1 MDSRSPHAEFA
12 RRGLGSRRVLRR
24 IAVVA
29 WTGFLGGALTLLA
42 AIALLPDV
50 AGLGWAGL
58 SAGFFCAWALAMV
71 PAALALLL
79 TDAGDGR

>member
-1 MDSRSPHAEFA
+1 MDSRSPHADFA
-12 RRGLGSRRVLRR
+12 RRGLGSRRGLRR
-24 IAVVA
+24 VAIAL

-42 AIALLPDV
+42 GVALLPDV

-58 SAGFFCAWALAMV
+58 SVGFLCAWALATV

-79 TDAGDGR
+79 ADGGDGR